1 MAARSPG
8 GGESKKKSNPQIKQQ
23 TYTEREVV
31 SRIPNFFRRKERRE
45 KLEKRGKALP
55 TITESNKPKLVK
67 VVEDRAS
74 PADIMGRR
82 RIKTHA
88 PIYHT
93 TFGGKEVIGQS
104 EVSKVIKAVK
114 SGVPIV
120 VPKINPEWAKLPQH
134 ERRRGKVWRNE
145 GITSARQAAPGRT
158 RRRGGGKRK
167 RHKTRKR
174 RKRKRKRRKHFK
186 GGLFERPG
194 VGIKTGQIVRIRT
207 NQSKVNENG
216 TPDFSTWDPCWKV
229 SLMMNRAAQVEKHPV
244 YDKEVRYENIKPQGF
259 LSKRKCKNISGGKR
273 RKTRRR
279 KKHKRR
285 HKRRTHKK

>member
-23 TYTEREVV
+23 TYTETEAMR
-31 SRIPNFFRRKERRE
+31 RIPKVLREKERIE
-45 KLEKRGKALP
+45 DLKKRGKALP
-55 TITESNKPKLVK
+55 TIAESNKPKIIK
-67 VVEDRAS
+67 VVEDRSS
-74 PADIMGRR
+74 PADLMRQR

-88 PIYHT
+88 PVYHT
-93 TFGGKEVIGQS
+93 TFGGSDVIGES
-104 EVSKVIKAVK
+104 EADKVIEAVK

-120 VPKINPEWAKLPQH
+120 VPKINPEWAKLPKYA
-134 ERRRGKVWRNE
+134 RRKNKRIMFRNE
-145 GITSARQAAPGRT
+145 GITPARQAAPGRT
-158 RRRGGGKRK
+158 RRRGGRKRK

-186 GGLFERPG
+186 GGLFEKPG
-194 VGIKTGQIVRIRT
+194 MGIKTGQIVRIRT
-207 NQSKVNENG
+207 KNSTND
-216 TPDFSTWDPCWKV
+216 TSTWDPCWKV
-229 SLMMNRAAQVEKHPV
+229 GVMMNRAAQVDKHPI
-244 YDKEVRYENIKPQGF
+244 YDKEVRYEDIKPQGF

>member
-55 TITESNKPKLVK
+55 TIAESNKPKIIK

-74 PADIMGRR
+74 PADLLRQR

-167 RHKTRKR
+167 YHKTRRR

-207 NQSKVNENG
+207 KNSTNDTK
-216 TPDFSTWDPCWKV
+216 TWDPCWKV
-229 SLMMNRAAQVEKHPV
+229 SLMMNRAAQVEKDPI
-244 YDKEVRYENIKPQGF
+244 YDKEVRYENIKPQGI
-259 LSKRKCKNISGGKR
+259 LSKQKCKKISGGKR

-279 KKHKRR
+279 KKHRHR

>member
-8 GGESKKKSNPQIKQQ
+8 GGESKKKYNPQIKQQ

-55 TITESNKPKLVK
+55 TIAESNKPKLIK

-120 VPKINPEWAKLPQH
+120 VPRINPEWAKLPQH
-134 ERRRGKVWRNE
+134 ERRQGNIFRNE

-158 RRRGGGKRK
+158 RRRGGRKRK

-186 GGLFERPG
+186 GGLFEKPG
-194 VGIKTGQIVRIRT
+194 MGIKTGQIVRIRT
-207 NQSKVNENG
+207 KNSTND
-216 TPDFSTWDPCWKV
+216 TSTWDPCWKV
-229 SLMMNRAAQVEKHPV
+229 GVMMNRAAQVDKHPI
-244 YDKEVRYENIKPQGF
+244 YDKEVRYEDIKPQGF